1 MDLSN
6 FVLNNG
12 LKIPSIG
19 FGTWELPEGEKTACA
34 VKNAISVGYKHI
46 DTAAAYENE
55 RSIAE
60 GIRQSGVRREDVF
73 VTSKVWLTSM
83 GYEKTLLSFKETLSE
98 LDTDYLDLLL
108 IHVPAVESMVEQ
120 WQRLNL
126 STWKAMEHLYKEG
139 YVKAIGVSNFRTH
152 HMTPLLEEAEI
163 TPMVNQIE
171 FHPGMMQSEAVN
183 LCKEHNILV
192 EAWSP
197 LGNGKLLQAE
207 QLVRMAEKYNKTTAQ
222 LCIRWCLQHGV
233 LPLPKSLSPAHL
245 ADNRNV
251 FDFEISDEDM
261 KTIDLLP
268 PIAECFGIW
277 MSLVNCFIWQEN
289 FICNNWQL

>member
-1 MDLSN
+1 MFKQKDERRLEMDLSN

-60 GIRQSGVRREDVF
+60 GIRQSGARREDVF

-139 YVKAIGVSNFRTH
+139 YVKAVVVPILKPVIATVTIFNVIYNWNEFPFAVTYISSS
-152 HMTPLLEEAEI
+152 
-163 TPMVNQIE
+163 VNYTISLATSM
-171 FHPGMMQSEAVN
+171 FKGAYSRDYSAMIAAAV
-183 LCKEHNILV
+183 LIMIPQLIFY
-192 EAWSP
+192 A
-197 LGNGKLLQAE
+197 LLQK
-207 QLVRMAEKYNKTTAQ
+207 Q
-222 LCIRWCLQHGV
+222 I
-233 LPLPKSLSPAHL
+233 
-245 ADNRNV
+245 
-251 FDFEISDEDM
+251 
-261 KTIDLLP
+261 
-268 PIAECFGIW
+268 IAGMTEGA
-277 MSLVNCFIWQEN
+277 VKA
-289 FICNNWQL
+289 

>member
-163 TPMVNQIE
+163 IPMVNQIE

-207 QLVRMAEKYNKTTAQ
+207 QLVRMAENCSVVYSVVSAAWSTSVAK
-222 LCIRWCLQHGV
+222 I
-233 LPLPKSLSPAHL
+233 
-245 ADNRNV
+245 
-251 FDFEISDEDM
+251 F
-261 KTIDLLP
+261 
-268 PIAECFGIW
+268 IAG
-277 MSLVNCFIWQEN
+277 SSG
-289 FICNNWQL
+289 

>member
-1 MDLSN
+1 MFKQKDERRLEMDLSN

-60 GIRQSGVRREDVF
+60 GIRQSGARREDVF

-139 YVKAIGVSNFRTH
+139 YVKAIGVSNFR
-152 HMTPLLEEAEI
+152 
-163 TPMVNQIE
+163 
-171 FHPGMMQSEAVN
+171 
-183 LCKEHNILV
+183 
-192 EAWSP
+192 W
-197 LGNGKLLQAE
+197 
-207 QLVRMAEKYNKTTAQ
+207 
-222 LCIRWCLQHGV
+222 
-233 LPLPKSLSPAHL
+233 
-245 ADNRNV
+245 
-251 FDFEISDEDM
+251 IS
-261 KTIDLLP
+261 
-268 PIAECFGIW
+268 
-277 MSLVNCFIWQEN
+277 
-289 FICNNWQL
+289 

>member
-1 MDLSN
+1 M
-6 FVLNNG
+6 
-12 LKIPSIG
+12 
-19 FGTWELPEGEKTACA
+19 
-34 VKNAISVGYKHI
+34 GYKHI

-171 FHPGMMQSEAVN
+171 FHPGMMQ
-183 LCKEHNILV
+183 
-192 EAWSP
+192 
-197 LGNGKLLQAE
+197 
-207 QLVRMAEKYNKTTAQ
+207 
-222 LCIRWCLQHGV
+222 HGV

-268 PIAECFGIW
+268 PIGGVFWNMDEPRKLFYLARE
-277 MSLVNCFIWQEN
+277 LH
-289 FICNNWQL
+289 L

>member
-1 MDLSN
+1 
-6 FVLNNG
+6 
-12 LKIPSIG
+12 
-19 FGTWELPEGEKTACA
+19 
-34 VKNAISVGYKHI
+34 
-46 DTAAAYENE
+46 
-55 RSIAE
+55 
-60 GIRQSGVRREDVF
+60 
-73 VTSKVWLTSM
+73 
-83 GYEKTLLSFKETLSE
+83 
-98 LDTDYLDLLL
+98 
-108 IHVPAVESMVEQ
+108 
-120 WQRLNL
+120 
-126 STWKAMEHLYKEG
+126 MEHLYKAG

-183 LCKEHNILV
+183 LCKEHNILL

-268 PIAECFGIW
+268 PIGGVFWNMDEPRKLFYLARE
-277 MSLVNCFIWQEN
+277 LH
-289 FICNNWQL
+289 L